1 VNLRTGD
8 GLAIGAD
15 LRDRD
20 AGNTLLALNVH
31 NGVAK
36 LERNVEIVQALDD
49 ITLQTARVGQK
60 FCYNQYLR
68 ALKGHASCHDEA
80 DITAAENDDSTAGHE
95 AFHVDETLCCTS

>member
-1 VNLRTGD
+1 MDLRAGD
-8 GLAIGAD
+8 GLAVGAD

-36 LERNVEIVQALDD
+36 LEGNAEVVQALDD

-60 FCYNQYLR
+60 FCYNQHLR
-68 ALKGHASCHDEA
+68 ALKRHSSRHDES
-80 DITAAENDDSTAGHE
+80 DISGT
-95 AFHVDETLCCTS
+95 